1 MSNNSAALAKGEKS
15 LVSTYWRFS
24 LPRCSGQCH
33 MELGSG
39 KMCAV
44 GIALKWKML
53 WKVSKAPSQEE
64 RCDWKHIQC
73 GGDIVVCLV
82 GLSQLSSSREVYGL
96 VNIL

>member
-1 MSNNSAALAKGEKS
+1 
-15 LVSTYWRFS
+15 
-24 LPRCSGQCH
+24 
-33 MELGSG
+33 MEPGSG

-53 WKVSKAPSQEE
+53 WNVSKAPLQEE

-73 GGDIVVCLV
+73 VGDIMVSLV
-82 GLSQLSSSREVYGL
+82 GLPQLSSSGEVYGL